1 MAALLSALFIA
12 LVAVVVFLRRRQ
24 LAHAQALVLGGS
36 ILPGCV
42 VAEAVV
48 LLLIAVAI
56 AVTGFNAS
64 PGPR

>member
-1 MAALLSALFIA
+1 MGALLSALFIA
-12 LVAVVVFLRRRQ
+12 IVAVVVFLRRRP

-42 VAEAVV
+42 VAEAIV

-56 AVTGFNAS
+56 AIAGFNVS
-64 PGPR
+64 P

>member
-1 MAALLSALFIA
+1 MALLAGLFIA
-12 LVAVVVFLRRRQ
+12 IVAVVVFLRRRD

-48 LLLIAVAI
+48 LLLIAIAI
-56 AVTGFNAS
+56 AIAGFNAS
-64 PGPR
+64 P

>member
-1 MAALLSALFIA
+1 MASLLAGVFLA
-12 LVAVVVFLRRRQ
+12 VVAVAMFVRRRA

-48 LLLIAVAI
+48 LMLIALAIIVA
-56 AVTGFNAS
+56 G
-64 PGPR
+64 R

>member
-1 MAALLSALFIA
+1 MMALLSALFIA

-36 ILPGCV
+36 VLPGCV

-56 AVTGFNAS
+56 AITGFNAT
-64 PGPR
+64 P